1 MTTALTI
8 WLITLVYFLTHQL
21 EEVVYSI
28 AAWSE
33 VHPRPGW
40 RRWTSWVSRSPMASP
55 DLRIRAGTVG
65 GQAAGVMLL
74 GAATSGSLIATQLAA
89 TVLITVLML
98 AFVMHITVSVLTR
111 SPMPGL
117 TTSILPGL
125 PGAVVL
131 LTYVWTR

>member
-1 MTTALTI
+1 MDGLAGQVTDG
-8 WLITLVYFLTHQL
+8 
-21 EEVVYSI
+21 I
-28 AAWSE
+28 A
-33 VHPRPGW
+33 RPADQG
-40 RRWTSWVSRSPMASP
+40 RNGR
-55 DLRIRAGTVG
+55 

-74 GAATSGSLIATQLAA
+74 GAATSGSLVATQLAA
-89 TVLITVLML
+89 TVLTTGLML

-111 SPMPGL
+111 SAMPGL